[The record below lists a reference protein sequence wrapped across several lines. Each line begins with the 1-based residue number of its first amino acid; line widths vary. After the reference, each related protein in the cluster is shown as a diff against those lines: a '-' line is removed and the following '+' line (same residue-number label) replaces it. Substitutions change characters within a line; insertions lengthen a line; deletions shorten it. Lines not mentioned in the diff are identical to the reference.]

1 MSVAREMTGP
11 PQQQQRP
18 ARSLGAVSGWRAYGF
33 AAVLGAIAGLAFAPL
48 NFVPAFALGLSGL
61 LWLAAEAPRRRQ
73 AFAVGWWWGLGHFA
87 VNSYWIA
94 ESFLVDAE
102 RFGWMIPPVLGG
114 LAAYLA
120 LYPALATLA
129 FRLLPAGNSGGR
141 LSVAGIAAFAAF
153 WTIAEWLRGH
163 VLTGY
168 PWDLAAYIWNGSD
181 AMMQSA
187 SLWGAWGLGLVTVFA
202 LALPALFVTA
212 DRRAARNAVIGIAV
226 VLGGLYL
233 GGSWR
238 LSNAIPTSQAG
249 DAAAERSAVHV
260 RLIQPNIAQSLKLSS
275 ESRADQIEKLMRLTL
290 DTPGFDRVQA
300 VIWPETAVNF
310 LLERDSNL
318 RRILS
323 QAVPPGGML
332 LTGAPRGEPLDG
344 PLTAIWN
351 SFAVMNDQG
360 QILGTA
366 DKFHLVPLG
375 EYVPLRELFPFI
387 NKLTPGSMNFTPG
400 PGPRTL
406 HTPGLP
412 PFSPLICYE
421 VIFPGAV
428 VDSADRPA
436 LLVNVTNDGWFGT
449 STGPSQHFATA
460 RFRSVEEGIPMLRAA
475 NTGISGVIDAYG
487 RVEKRSDLVVEAVI
501 DATVPPALP
510 PTPFA
515 RFGLLAVLPLIV
527 LALIPILFRVR
538 KPAIS

>member
-1 MSVAREMTGP
+1 MTVAREISGP
-11 PQQQQRP
+11 PHSRP
-18 ARSLGAVSGWRAYGF
+18 ARSLGAISGWRAYGL
-33 AAVLGAIAGLAFAPL
+33 AAALGAIAGLAFAPL
-48 NFVPAFALGLSGL
+48 NLVPAFALGISGL
-61 LWLAAEAPRRRQ
+61 VWLAAEAPTRRRG
-73 AFAVGWWWGLGHFA
+73 FAVGWWWGLGHFA

-94 ESFLVDAE
+94 ESFLVDAA

-129 FRLLPAGNSGGR
+129 FRSLPPGQSNGR
-141 LSVAGIAAFAAF
+141 LSIAGIAAFAAF

-168 PWDLAAYIWNGSD
+168 PWDLAAYIWSGSD

-187 SLWGAWGLGLVTVFA
+187 ALWGSWGLGLVTVFA
-202 LALPALFVTA
+202 LALPALFVLMDLRVA
-212 DRRAARNAVIGIAV
+212 RRAAVALALL
-226 VLGGLYL
+226 LGALYL
-233 GGSWR
+233 GGFWR
-238 LSNAIPTSQAG
+238 LSNAVPTPPES
-249 DAAAERSAVHV
+249 DPSAVHV

-275 ESRADQIEKLMRLTL
+275 DTRPQQIRTLLRLTL
-290 DTPGFDRVQA
+290 ETPGFDKAKV
-300 VIWPETAVNF
+300 VIWPETAANY
-310 LLERDSNL
+310 LLERDPNL
-318 RRILS
+318 RSILA
-323 QAVPPGGML
+323 QAVPHDGLL

-344 PLTAIWN
+344 PLSQIWN
-351 SFAVMNDQG
+351 SLAVIDDRG

-375 EYVPLRELFPFI
+375 EYVPLRGIFPFI

-406 HTPGLP
+406 HTSALP

-428 VDSADRPA
+428 VDPKDRPA
-436 LLVNVTNDGWFGT
+436 LMVNVTNDGWFGT

-487 RVEKRSDLVVEAVI
+487 RVETRSNLVVEAVI
-501 DATVPPALP
+501 DATIPPALS

-538 KPAIS
+538 KSSIT

>member
-1 MSVAREMTGP
+1 MTVAREMTGQ
-11 PQQQQRP
+11 PQSRP
-18 ARSLGAVSGWRAYGF
+18 ARSLGAISGWRAYGL
-33 AAVLGAIAGLAFAPL
+33 AAVLGALAGLAFAPL
-48 NFVPAFALGLSGL
+48 NLIPAFALGISGL
-61 LWLAAEAPRRRQ
+61 VWLGAEAPSRRK

-94 ESFLVDAE
+94 ESFMVDAE
-102 RFGWMIPPVLGG
+102 RFGWMIPPVLGS
-114 LAAYLA
+114 LAAFLA

-129 FRLLPAGNSGGR
+129 FRCLPR
-141 LSVAGIAAFAAF
+141 PLSIAGIAAFAAF

-168 PWDLAAYIWNGSD
+168 PWDLAAYIWSGSD

-187 SLWGAWGLGLVTVFA
+187 ALWGAWGLSLVTVFA
-202 LALPALFVTA
+202 LSLPALLVLMN
-212 DRRAARNAVIGIAV
+212 RRAARDAVIGMAV
-226 VLGGLYL
+226 VLGALYL
-233 GGSWR
+233 GGFWR
-238 LSNAIPTSQAG
+238 LSNAIPTSVEA
-249 DAAAERSAVHV
+249 DEAATRV
-260 RLIQPNIAQSLKLSS
+260 RLVQPNIPQSLKLDSD
-275 ESRADQIEKLMRLTL
+275 SRPEQIKTLMRLTL
-290 DTPGFDRVQA
+290 ETPGFDKVKA
-300 VIWPETAVNF
+300 VIWPESAANY
-310 LLERDSNL
+310 LLARDPSL
-318 RRILS
+318 RSILA
-323 QAVPPGGML
+323 QAAPREGVL

-344 PLTAIWN
+344 PLQEIWN
-351 SFAVMNDQG
+351 SFAAIDDQG

-375 EYVPLRELFPFI
+375 EYVPMREIFPFI

-406 HTPGLP
+406 HVPGLP
-412 PFSPLICYE
+412 PLSPLICYE

-428 VDSADRPA
+428 IDPADRPG
-436 LLVNVTNDGWFGT
+436 LIVNVTNDGWFGT

-460 RFRSVEEGIPMLRAA
+460 RFRSIEEGIPMLRAA

-487 RVEKRSDLVVEAVI
+487 RVETRSNLVVEAVI
-501 DATVPPALP
+501 DATVPSALP

-538 KPAIS
+538 KSSIS

>member
-1 MSVAREMTGP
+1 MAVAREMAGQP
-11 PQQQQRP
+11 QQRP
-18 ARSLGAVSGWRAYGF
+18 VRSLGAISGWRAYGL
-33 AAVLGAIAGLAFAPL
+33 AVVLGAIAGLAFAPL
-48 NFVPAFALGLSGL
+48 NFVPAFALGISGL
-61 LWLAAEAPRRRQ
+61 VWLAAEAPSRRKG
-73 AFAVGWWWGLGHFA
+73 FAVGWWWGLGHFA

-129 FRLLPAGNSGGR
+129 FRYLPQR
-141 LSVAGIAAFAAF
+141 LTISGIAAFAAF

-168 PWDLAAYIWNGSD
+168 PWDLAAYIWSGSD

-187 SLWGAWGLGLVTVFA
+187 ALWGSWGLGLVTVFA
-202 LALPALFVTA
+202 LALPALFV
-212 DRRAARNAVIGIAV
+212 RMNLRAARQAAVGMAL
-226 VLGGLYL
+226 VLGALYL
-233 GGSWR
+233 GGFWR
-238 LSNAIPTSQAG
+238 LSNAVPAPLETDPGAT
-249 DAAAERSAVHV
+249 RV
-260 RLIQPNIAQSLKLSS
+260 RLVQPNIAQSLKLDSDT
-275 ESRADQIEKLMRLTL
+275 RPQQIQTLMRLTL
-290 DTPGFDRVQA
+290 ETPGFDQVKA
-300 VIWPETAVNF
+300 VVWPESAANY
-310 LLERDSNL
+310 LLERDPNL
-318 RRILS
+318 RGLLAR
-323 QAVPPGGML
+323 AVPPGGIL
-332 LTGAPRGEPLDG
+332 LTGAPRGEPVDG
-344 PLTAIWN
+344 PLKEIWN
-351 SFAVMNDQG
+351 SFAVLDDRG
-360 QILGTA
+360 QVLGTT

-375 EYVPLRELFPFI
+375 EYVPMREIFTFI

-406 HTPGLP
+406 RVPVLP
-412 PFSPLICYE
+412 PISPLICYE

-428 VDSADRPA
+428 TDPDDRPS

-487 RVEKRSDLVVEAVI
+487 RVETRSNLVVEAVI
-501 DATVPPALP
+501 DAMVPPALP
-510 PTPFA
+510 ATPFA

-527 LALIPILFRVR
+527 LALIPILFRAR
-538 KPAIS
+538 KSSFS

>member
-1 MSVAREMTGP
+1 MTVAREMPGQPRSGP
-11 PQQQQRP
+11 V
-18 ARSLGAVSGWRAYGF
+18 RSLGAISGWRAYGL
-33 AAVLGAIAGLAFAPL
+33 AAVLGAIAGLGFAPL
-48 NFVPAFALGLSGL
+48 NFVPAFALGISGL
-61 LWLAAEAPRRRQ
+61 VWLAAEAPSRRKG
-73 AFAVGWWWGLGHFA
+73 FAVGWWWGLGHFA

-120 LYPALATLA
+120 IYPALATLA
-129 FRLLPAGNSGGR
+129 FRALPPGKSNGR

-153 WTIAEWLRGH
+153 WTIGEWLRGH

-168 PWDLAAYIWNGSD
+168 PWDLAAYIWSGSD
-181 AMMQSA
+181 SMMQSA
-187 SLWGAWGLGLVTVFA
+187 ALWGSWGLSLVTVFA
-202 LALPALFVTA
+202 LGLPALFVLMQ
-212 DRRAARNAVIGIAV
+212 RRAALQATIGIAL
-226 VLGGLYL
+226 VLGALYL
-233 GGSWR
+233 GGFGR
-238 LSNAIPTSQAG
+238 LSNAIPTPLEA
-249 DAAAERSAVHV
+249 DPSAVRV
-260 RLIQPNIAQSLKLSS
+260 RLVQPNIAQSLKMD
-275 ESRADQIEKLMRLTL
+275 RDTRPQQIQTLMRLTL
-290 DTPGFDRVQA
+290 QTPGFDKVKA
-300 VIWPETAVNF
+300 VIWPETAANY
-310 LLERDSNL
+310 LLERDPTL
-318 RRILS
+318 RGLLA
-323 QAVPPGGML
+323 QAAPRGGLL

-344 PLTAIWN
+344 PLTEIWN
-351 SFAVMNDQG
+351 SFAVMDDRG

-375 EYVPLRELFPFI
+375 EYVPMREIFTFI
-387 NKLTPGSMNFTPG
+387 NKITPGSMNFTPG

-428 VDSADRPA
+428 VDAADRPA
-436 LLVNVTNDGWFGT
+436 LIVNVTNDGWFGT

-487 RVEKRSDLVVEAVI
+487 RVETRSNLVVEAVI
-501 DATVPPALP
+501 DAIIPPALS

-515 RFGLLAVLPLIV
+515 RFGQLAVLPLIV

-538 KPAIS
+538 KSSIS

>member
-1 MSVAREMTGP
+1 MAVRESAGQPRARP
-11 PQQQQRP
+11 D
-18 ARSLGAVSGWRAYGF
+18 RSLGAISGWRAYGL
-33 AAVLGAIAGLAFAPL
+33 AAVLGALAGLGFAPL
-48 NFVPAFALGLSGL
+48 NLVPAFALGISGL
-61 LWLAAEAPRRRQ
+61 VWLGAEAPSRRK

-129 FRLLPAGNSGGR
+129 FRLLRRPLSLAG
-141 LSVAGIAAFAAF
+141 LAAFAAF

-168 PWDLAAYIWNGSD
+168 PWDLAAYIWSGSD

-187 SLWGAWGLGLVTVFA
+187 ALWGAWGLSLVTVFA
-202 LALPALFVTA
+202 LSLPALFVLMNL
-212 DRRAARNAVIGIAV
+212 RAARQAAVGIAI
-226 VLGGLYL
+226 VLGALYL
-233 GGSWR
+233 AGSWR
-238 LSNAIPTSQAG
+238 LSNAVPTSVET
-249 DAAAERSAVHV
+249 DRAATRV
-260 RLIQPNIAQSLKLSS
+260 RIVQPNIAQSLKMSTDT
-275 ESRADQIEKLMRLTL
+275 RPQQIQTLMRLTL
-290 DTPGFDRVQA
+290 ETPGFDKVKA
-300 VIWPETAVNF
+300 VIWPETAANY
-310 LLERDSNL
+310 LLERDPEL
-318 RRILS
+318 RSLLAR
-323 QAVPPGGML
+323 AVPPGGIL
-332 LTGAPRGEPLDG
+332 ITGAPRGEPLDG
-344 PLTAIWN
+344 PLERIWN
-351 SFAVMNDQG
+351 SLAVIGGQG
-360 QILGTA
+360 QVLGTA

-375 EYVPLRELFPFI
+375 EYVPMREIFTFI
-387 NKLTPGSMNFTPG
+387 NKITPGSMNFTPG

-406 HTPGLP
+406 HVPDLP

-428 VDSADRPA
+428 TDPADRPA
-436 LLVNVTNDGWFGT
+436 LIVNVTNDGWFGT

-475 NTGISGVIDAYG
+475 NTGISGVVDAYG
-487 RVEKRSDLVVEAVI
+487 RVETRSNLVVEAVI

-527 LALIPILFRVR
+527 IALIPILFRVR
-538 KPAIS
+538 ESSIS

>member
-1 MSVAREMTGP
+1 MTVAREIAGQP
-11 PQQQQRP
+11 GSRP
-18 ARSLGAVSGWRAYGF
+18 ARSLGAISGWRAYGL
-33 AAVLGAIAGLAFAPL
+33 AAALGAIAGLGFAPL
-48 NFVPAFALGLSGL
+48 NLVPAFALGISGL
-61 LWLAAEAPRRRQ
+61 AWLAAEAPTARKG
-73 AFAVGWWWGLGHFA
+73 FAVGWWWGLGHFA

-129 FRLLPAGNSGGR
+129 FRTLPQR
-141 LSVAGIAAFAAF
+141 LSIAGIAAFAAF

-168 PWDLAAYIWNGSD
+168 PWDLAAYIWSGSD
-181 AMMQSA
+181 SMMQSA
-187 SLWGAWGLGLVTVFA
+187 ALWGAWGLSLVTVFA
-202 LALPALFVTA
+202 LALPALLVRMDLRVA
-212 DRRAARNAVIGIAV
+212 RRAMIAMAL
-226 VLGGLYL
+226 VLGALYL
-233 GGSWR
+233 GGFWR
-238 LSNAIPTSQAG
+238 LSNAAPTPPAG
-249 DAAAERSAVHV
+249 DPSAARV
-260 RLIQPNIAQSLKLSS
+260 RLVQPNIAQTLKLSS
-275 ESRADQIEKLMRLTL
+275 DTRPQQIQTLMRLTL
-290 DTPGFDRVQA
+290 ETPGFDKVKA
-300 VIWPETAVNF
+300 VIWPETAANY
-310 LLERDSNL
+310 LLERDPNL
-318 RRILS
+318 RSLLAR
-323 QAVPPGGML
+323 AAPPGGLL
-332 LTGAPRGEPLDG
+332 LTGAPRGQPLEG
-344 PLTAIWN
+344 PLSEIWN
-351 SFAVMNDQG
+351 SFAVLDDRG

-375 EYVPLRELFPFI
+375 EYVPLRGMLPFI

-406 HTPGLP
+406 RMPGLP

-428 VDSADRPA
+428 TDPGDRPA
-436 LLVNVTNDGWFGT
+436 LIVNVTNDGWFGT

-487 RVEKRSDLVVEAVI
+487 RVETRSNLVVEAVI
-501 DATVPPALP
+501 DATIPPALS

-538 KPAIS
+538 KSSIT

>member
-1 MSVAREMTGP
+1 MVVRETAGQP
-11 PQQQQRP
+11 RSRP
-18 ARSLGAVSGWRAYGF
+18 DRSLGAISGWRAYGL
-33 AAVLGAIAGLAFAPL
+33 AAVLGALAGLGFAPL
-48 NFVPAFALGLSGL
+48 NLVPLFALGISGL
-61 LWLAAEAPRRRQ
+61 VWLGAEAPSRRK

-120 LYPALATLA
+120 LYPALATLGL
-129 FRLLPAGNSGGR
+129 RLLPR
-141 LSVAGIAAFAAF
+141 PLSLAGIAAFAAF

-168 PWDLAAYIWNGSD
+168 PWDLVAYIWSGSD

-187 SLWGAWGLGLVTVFA
+187 ALWGSWGVSLVTVFA
-202 LALPALFVTA
+202 LSLPALFA
-212 DRRAARNAVIGIAV
+212 LINLRAARHAAIGMAV
-226 VLGGLYL
+226 VLGALYL
-233 GGSWR
+233 GGIWR
-238 LSNAIPTSQAG
+238 LSNAVPTSSAT
-249 DAAAERSAVHV
+249 DAAATRV
-260 RLIQPNIAQSLKLSS
+260 RLVQPNIAQSLKIASDT
-275 ESRADQIEKLMRLTL
+275 RPQQIQTLMRLTL
-290 DTPGFDRVQA
+290 ETPGFDSVKA
-300 VIWPETAVNF
+300 VIWPESAANY
-310 LLERDSNL
+310 LLDRDPEL
-318 RRILS
+318 RSLLAR
-323 QAVPPGGML
+323 AVPPGGIL
-332 LTGAPRGEPLDG
+332 ITGAPRGEPLSG
-344 PLTAIWN
+344 PLERIWN
-351 SFAVMNDQG
+351 SLSVINDQG
-360 QILGTA
+360 QVLGTA

-375 EYVPLRELFPFI
+375 EYVPMREIFAFI
-387 NKLTPGSMNFTPG
+387 NKITPGSMNFTPG

-406 HTPGLP
+406 HVPDLP

-428 VDSADRPA
+428 TDPADRPA
-436 LLVNVTNDGWFGT
+436 LIVNVTNDGWFGT

-475 NTGISGVIDAYG
+475 NTGISGVVDAYG
-487 RVEKRSDLVVEAVI
+487 RVETRSNLVVEAVI
-501 DATVPPALP
+501 DATVPAALP

-538 KPAIS
+538 ESSIS

>member
-1 MSVAREMTGP
+1 MTVAREMAGP
-11 PQQQQRP
+11 PQSRP
-18 ARSLGAVSGWRAYGF
+18 ARSLGAISGWRAYGL
-33 AAVLGAIAGLAFAPL
+33 AAVLGAIAGLGFAPL
-48 NFVPAFALGLSGL
+48 NLVPAFALGISGL
-61 LWLAAEAPRRRQ
+61 VWLAAEAPSRR
-73 AFAVGWWWGLGHFA
+73 AGFAVGWWWGLGHFA

-120 LYPALATLA
+120 IYPALATLA
-129 FRLLPAGNSGGR
+129 FRYLPQR

-168 PWDLAAYIWNGSD
+168 PWDLAAYVWSGSD
-181 AMMQSA
+181 SMMQSA
-187 SLWGAWGLGLVTVFA
+187 ALWGAWGLGLVTVFA
-202 LALPALFVTA
+202 LSLPALFA
-212 DRRAARNAVIGIAV
+212 LMNLGAARKAAIGMAV
-226 VLGGLYL
+226 VLGALYS
-233 GGSWR
+233 GGFWR
-238 LSNAIPTSQAG
+238 LSNAIPTPPES
-249 DAAAERSAVHV
+249 DPSAIHV

-275 ESRADQIEKLMRLTL
+275 DTRPQQIQTLMRLTL
-290 DTPGFDRVQA
+290 ETPGFDKVKA
-300 VIWPETAVNF
+300 VIWPETAANY
-310 LLERDSNL
+310 LLERDPNL
-318 RRILS
+318 RSILA
-323 QAVPPGGML
+323 QAAPRAGLL

-344 PLTAIWN
+344 PLAEIWN
-351 SFAVMNDQG
+351 SFAVMDDRG
-360 QILGTA
+360 QILGTT

-375 EYVPLRELFPFI
+375 EYVPLRGIFPFI

-406 HTPGLP
+406 HMPDLP

-428 VDSADRPA
+428 VDPKDRPA
-436 LLVNVTNDGWFGT
+436 LIVNVTNDGWFGT

-487 RVEKRSDLVVEAVI
+487 RVETRSNLVVEAVI
-501 DATVPPALP
+501 DATIPPALAA
-510 PTPFA
+510 TPFA

-538 KPAIS
+538 KSSIT

>member
-1 MSVAREMTGP
+1 MLAREMTGSP
-11 PQQQQRP
+11 PSRP
-18 ARSLGAVSGWRAYGF
+18 ARSLGAISGWRAYGL

-48 NFVPAFALGLSGL
+48 NFVPAFVLGISGL
-61 LWLAAEAPRRRQ
+61 VWLAAEAPSRRKG
-73 AFAVGWWWGLGHFA
+73 FALGWWWGLGHFA

-129 FRLLPAGNSGGR
+129 FRTLPQR

-168 PWDLAAYIWNGSD
+168 PWDLAAYIWSGSD

-187 SLWGAWGLGLVTVFA
+187 SLWGAWGLSLVTVFA
-202 LALPALFVTA
+202 LALPALFVA
-212 DRRAARNAVIGIAV
+212 MDLRAARAAAIGMAL
-226 VLGGLYL
+226 VLGTLYL
-233 GGSWR
+233 GGFWR
-238 LSNAIPTSQAG
+238 LSNAVPTAPDSDPG
-249 DAAAERSAVHV
+249 AVHV

-275 ESRADQIEKLMRLTL
+275 ESRADQIQTLMRLTL
-290 DTPGFDRVQA
+290 DTPGFDRAKA

-310 LLERDSNL
+310 LLERDPNL

-323 QAVPPGGML
+323 QAVPPQGLL

-344 PLTAIWN
+344 PLTEIWN
-351 SFAVMNDQG
+351 SFAVLDDRG

-375 EYVPLRELFPFI
+375 EYVPLRGRFPFI

-406 HTPGLP
+406 HATALP

-428 VDSADRPA
+428 VDPNDRPA

-487 RVEKRSDLVVEAVI
+487 RVETRSNLVVEAVI
-501 DATVPPALP
+501 DAIVPPALSS

-515 RFGLLAVLPLIV
+515 RFGLFTVLPLIV

-538 KPAIS
+538 KSSIS

>member
-1 MSVAREMTGP
+1 MTVAREMAGP
-11 PQQQQRP
+11 PSSRP
-18 ARSLGAVSGWRAYGF
+18 VRSLAAISGWRVYGL
-33 AAVLGAIAGLAFAPL
+33 AAVLGALAGLGFAPL
-48 NFVPAFALGLSGL
+48 NLVPAFALGISGL
-61 LWLAAEAPRRRQ
+61 AWLAAGAPSRRKG
-73 AFAVGWWWGLGHFA
+73 FAVGWWWGLGHFA

-129 FRLLPAGNSGGR
+129 FRMLPR
-141 LSVAGIAAFAAF
+141 PLSIAGIAGFAAF

-168 PWDLAAYIWNGSD
+168 PWDLAAYIWSGSD

-187 SLWGAWGLGLVTVFA
+187 ALWGSWGLGLVTVFA
-202 LALPALFVTA
+202 LALPALFVLM
-212 DRRAARNAVIGIAV
+212 DLRAARGAAIGMAA
-226 VLGGLYL
+226 VLGVLYL
-233 GGSWR
+233 GG
-238 LSNAIPTSQAG
+238 L
-249 DAAAERSAVHV
+249 V
-260 RLIQPNIAQSLKLSS
+260 RLWDADNVLLEAADPTIVRIVQPNIAQTMKLDGD
-275 ESRADQIEKLMRLTL
+275 SRLQQIQTLMRLTL
-290 DTPGFDRVQA
+290 ETPGLDQVKA
-300 VIWPETAVNF
+300 VVWPESAANY
-310 LLERDSNL
+310 LLDRDPEL
-318 RRILS
+318 RSALS
-323 QAVPPGGML
+323 QAVPPGGIL
-332 LTGAPRGEPLDG
+332 ITGAPRGEPSNG
-344 PLTAIWN
+344 PLERIWN
-351 SFAVMNDQG
+351 SLAVIDGQG
-360 QILGTA
+360 QVLGTA

-375 EYVPLRELFPFI
+375 EYVPFRGILPFI

-406 HTPGLP
+406 HMPGLP

-428 VDSADRPA
+428 VDASDRPE
-436 LLVNVTNDGWFGT
+436 LIVNVTNDGWFGT

-460 RFRSVEEGIPMLRAA
+460 RFRSIEEGIPMLRAA

-487 RVEKRSDLVVEAVI
+487 RVETKSNLVVEAVI
-501 DATVPPALP
+501 DAAIPRALP
-510 PTPFA
+510 ATPFA

-538 KPAIS
+538 KSSIS

>member
-1 MSVAREMTGP
+1 MVVAREAAGQP
-11 PQQQQRP
+11 H
-18 ARSLGAVSGWRAYGF
+18 ARQDETFGAIAGWRAYGL
-33 AAVLGAIAGLAFAPL
+33 AAVLGALAGLAFAPL
-48 NFVPAFALGLSGL
+48 NLVPAFALGISGL
-61 LWLAAEAPRRRQ
+61 VWLAAEAPGRRK
-73 AFAVGWWWGLGHFA
+73 AFAVGWWWGFGHFA

-94 ESFLVDAE
+94 ESFLIDAV

-114 LAAYLA
+114 LAAFLA

-129 FRLLPAGNSGGR
+129 FRMLPR
-141 LSVAGIAAFAAF
+141 PLSLAGIAAFAAF
-153 WTIAEWLRGH
+153 WTVGEWLRGH

-168 PWDLAAYIWNGSD
+168 PWDLAAYIWSGSD

-187 SLWGAWGLGLVTVFA
+187 ALWGSWGLSLVTVFA
-202 LALPALFVTA
+202 LSLPAMFVLMN
-212 DRRAARNAVIGIAV
+212 RRAARGAVIGMAL
-226 VLGGLYL
+226 VLGALYL
-233 GGSWR
+233 GGFWR
-238 LSNAIPTSQAG
+238 LSNAVPTSIEADQA
-249 DAAAERSAVHV
+249 ATRV
-260 RLIQPNIAQSLKLSS
+260 RIVQPNIAQSLKLSS
-275 ESRADQIEKLMRLTL
+275 DTRPQQIQTLMRLTL
-290 DTPGFDRVQA
+290 ETPGFDKAKV
-300 VIWPETAVNF
+300 VIWPESAANY
-310 LLERDSNL
+310 LLARDQDL
-318 RRILS
+318 RSILS
-323 QAVPPGGML
+323 RVVPPGGVL
-332 LTGAPRGEPLDG
+332 ITGAPRAEPLDG
-344 PLTAIWN
+344 PLDRIWN
-351 SFAVMNDQG
+351 SLAVIDGQG

-375 EYVPLRELFPFI
+375 EYVPMREIFTFI

-406 HTPGLP
+406 HMPGLP

-428 VDSADRPA
+428 TDPADRPG
-436 LLVNVTNDGWFGT
+436 LIVNVTNDGWFGT

-487 RVEKRSDLVVEAVI
+487 RVETRSNLVVEAVI
-501 DATVPPALP
+501 DATVPSALP

-538 KPAIS
+538 KSSIS

>member
-1 MSVAREMTGP
+1 MLAREMTGS
-11 PQQQQRP
+11 PQSRP
-18 ARSLGAVSGWRAYGF
+18 ARSLGAISGWRAYGL

-48 NFVPAFALGLSGL
+48 NFVPAFALGISGL
-61 LWLAAEAPRRRQ
+61 VWLAAEAPTRRTG
-73 AFAVGWWWGLGHFA
+73 FALGWWWGLGHFA

-129 FRLLPAGNSGGR
+129 FRLLPQR

-168 PWDLAAYIWNGSD
+168 PWDLAAYIWSGSD

-187 SLWGAWGLGLVTVFA
+187 ALWGAWGLSLVTVFA
-202 LALPALFVTA
+202 LALPALFVLM
-212 DRRAARNAVIGIAV
+212 DRRAARAAAIGMAL
-226 VLGGLYL
+226 VLGALYL
-233 GGSWR
+233 GGFWR
-238 LSNAIPTSQAG
+238 LSNAIPT
-249 DAAAERSAVHV
+249 AADSDPAALRI
-260 RLIQPNIAQSLKLSS
+260 RLVQPNIAQTMKLD
-275 ESRADQIEKLMRLTL
+275 RDTRPDQIRTLMRLSL
-290 DTPGFDRVQA
+290 ETPGFDKVKA
-300 VIWPETAVNF
+300 VIWPETAANY
-310 LLERDSNL
+310 LLERDAGL

-323 QAVPPGGML
+323 QAVPPEGIL
-332 LTGAPRGEPLDG
+332 LTGVPRGEPLDG
-344 PLTAIWN
+344 PLTEIWN
-351 SFAVMNDQG
+351 SFAVLDGGG

-375 EYVPLRELFPFI
+375 EYVPLRGIFPFI

-406 HTPGLP
+406 HTSALP

-428 VDSADRPA
+428 VDPQDRPA

-487 RVEKRSDLVVEAVI
+487 RVETRSNLVVEAVI
-501 DATVPPALP
+501 DATVPPALE

-515 RFGLLAVLPLIV
+515 RFGLFTVLPLIV

-538 KPAIS
+538 KPSIS